1 MASGTDV
8 IPVFSTG
15 GFIAGTRAVI
25 GDCGQSSAFIV
36 SGLAG
41 GLEHANGLNAT
52 PDLGRAYGPDAM
64 VVAFDTISYFVAPS
78 SFSGENSLWRQV
90 GNIASPEEIA
100 ESVEDFQI
108 TYGQDTNAD
117 LYADIFTPADAV
129 VDWQQVVSVRASLLL
144 RSKADRSAQTT
155 QAYNFNGATTIAP
168 PDRRLRRA
176 INVTIQLRNRTI

>member
-1 MASGTDV
+1 
-8 IPVFSTG
+8 
-15 GFIAGTRAVI
+15 
-25 GDCGQSSAFIV
+25 
-36 SGLAG
+36 
-41 GLEHANGLNAT
+41 LNAT